1 MICSEVIE
9 HIPDHPQVFQELARV
24 LRPGGTLILGTPDY
38 GRRLW
43 WILEWIYGK
52 ILPGAYAHEHITHYT
67 HESLAR
73 RLMAQGYAI
82 QEFQYV
88 GFCELIFRARRP
100 GAVPTGWEAD
110 HSRAERA

>member
-9 HIPDHPQVFQELARV
+9 HIPDHPQVFQELIRV

-52 ILPGAYAHEHITHYT
+52 VLPGAYAQEHVTHYT
-67 HESLAR
+67 KASLTG
-73 RLMAQGYAI
+73 RLANLDFTI

-88 GFCELIFRARRP
+88 GFCELVFRARK
-100 GAVPTGWEAD
+100 A
-110 HSRAERA
+110 